1 MSVMCV
7 SNETV
12 TASGLASKMACRV
25 LDGQDLHC
33 WHKVRTLMAITDPL
47 QHDVRD

>member
-12 TASGLASKMACRV
+12 PTSGLASKMACRV
-25 LDGQDLHC
+25 LDGQDLH
-33 WHKVRTLMAITDPL
+33 WHKGTLMAITDPI